1 MVEND
6 ESGGNQDNWVPIL
19 CGINISRP
27 WLVLGTKTPWLG
39 LGKYYDTCSNEFEA
53 SNWDIMNWLVASQRL
68 YPSFLQPKFRFGGE
82 WWKWWQKSNSGLLYK
97 RMMVWVLCAIDTETV
112 SFQGCFNDKFN
123 NCPSNFGQYQ
133 LKFAYNKFLPVS
145 LKRQICTGSAIP
157 EVASRFSLDVL
168 YLMLWI

>member
-68 YPSFLQPKFRFGGE
+68 YPSFLQPKFRLGGE

-97 RMMVWVLCAIDTETV
+97 RMMVWVLCATDISWLSVVLGARTAWLGLGKYNDTLSHVRQSKTTCV
-112 SFQGCFNDKFN
+112 
-123 NCPSNFGQYQ
+123 
-133 LKFAYNKFLPVS
+133 NK
-145 LKRQICTGSAIP
+145 IHSA
-157 EVASRFSLDVL
+157 
-168 YLMLWI
+168 